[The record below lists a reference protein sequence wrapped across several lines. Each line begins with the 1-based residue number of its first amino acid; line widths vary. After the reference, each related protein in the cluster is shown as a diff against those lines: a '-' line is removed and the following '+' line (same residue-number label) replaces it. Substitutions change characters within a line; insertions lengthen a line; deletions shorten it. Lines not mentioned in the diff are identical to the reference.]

1 MILQEVQETVLYHA
15 DSLLSKDRTGRGFI
29 CPICGNGSKHSGDG
43 IAPIPN
49 TNGLFKCFVCG
60 HSGDLIS
67 FIAKSENRSY
77 METAKTLAVQF
88 GIEHHHGDF
97 YQPIMKKTP
106 VKVEP
111 VDEPKKDFTE
121 YFQYV
126 HTLLPKDRTDY
137 FARRALGSATIN
149 HFNLGFDPTW
159 QHPKILQ
166 ERGKAP
172 MSPRAIIPI
181 STFSYLARD
190 VRSTLTD
197 KQKKYAKQKVGSGT
211 IFNPAALKDPYPF
224 IVEGEFDAMSFYE
237 IGFDA
242 IALGSISYSN
252 LLFAYLE
259 EHHITPQRLIV
270 ALDNDERGF
279 DAAKVL
285 VQQLAEKGYPVHL
298 CDSSV
303 LYDNHKDANEFLV
316 ADRSRFTQNVIDVM
330 ERVKSF
336 SGEVITTDLQH
347 IDFSKETSSTRE
359 GVSTSADEQ
368 PKVEQSSQTLGDDT
382 ASFTNDSVPSALQ
395 IAINTLQN
403 VSDFSQEN
411 IFSDKVLHAAAVCQ
425 LDSPVHFLA
434 FRDKCKQNKLSVTA
448 LDSAVKR
455 VMKAVVKFRNQ
466 QQLGDLRGLLHNVR
480 NPQALEYDEARQAT
494 IDKLSKLDYSTLTD
508 DEDAQ
513 REIISLIRN
522 NVLQCT
528 RSGKV
533 EATVKNIE
541 AILKYDP
548 VVRDCIGWDEFQH
561 KFVAKCD
568 LPWYPEGKK
577 TKGKNWEDNDDIGFE
592 NYVDRNYNG
601 FRNSR
606 LIFAALNEWAYQHPT
621 HPVRE
626 YLQSLTWDGTP
637 RLCTFFVD
645 TLGVEDSEY
654 VHEVTACW
662 FNAAIARPF
671 NPGCKWDFCLVLKGN
686 QGIGKST
693 VLSQLAGQW
702 FNDSIFAVKGKDSME
717 NLIGSWIVELDE
729 MEALSKASNE
739 SIKSYISRQTDRF
752 RLPYGRRKE
761 EFARQCVFAA
771 TTNNVTFLRDKT
783 GGRRFLILVSDA
795 DKTSTS
801 DRLSI
806 LTDDYV
812 DQVWAEAYFYYQE
825 MFRNGF
831 DSKKLLPAEDVL
843 DIAEEFQKFS
853 TEGSELEGMIDAY
866 LQIPILEKDKWR
878 KMTKDARKKFV
889 SENVPVDEEDRTVLV
904 NMETGEV
911 VGEGGEAV
919 DLVERDCVSAVE
931 IAYELFGV
939 DNPMRDRQLI
949 KEITEIMARMDGWKQ
964 VTWKRC
970 GVYGQQRIAFERC

>member
-1 MILQEVQETVLYHA
+1 MILKEVKETVLQNA
-15 DSLLSKDRTGRGFI
+15 GSLLEPDRTGRGYI
-29 CPICGNGSKHSGDG
+29 CPICGNGSGHSGDG

-49 TNGLFKCFVCG
+49 TDGLFKCFVCG

-77 METAKTLAVQF
+77 METAKTLAIQF
-88 GIEHHHGDF
+88 GIEHHFGSDF
-97 YQPIMKKTP
+97 QPIQKKTAP
-106 VKVEP
+106 IKEEH
-111 VDEPKKDFTE
+111 VDEPKKDYTD
-121 YFQYV
+121 YFNYV
-126 HTLLPKDRTDY
+126 HTLIHKKNNHY
-137 FARRALGSATIN
+137 FSLRGLNHSTVT

-159 QHPKILQ
+159 QHPKLV
-166 ERGKAP
+166 EKGKAP

-181 STFSYLARD
+181 TKFSYLARD
-190 VRSTLTD
+190 VRYPLTD
-197 KQKKYAKQKVGSGT
+197 KQKKYAKQKVGAGS
-211 IFNPAALKDPYPF
+211 IFNPDALKEPFPF
-224 IVEGEFDAMSFYE
+224 IVEGEFDAMSFFE
-237 IGFDA
+237 IGFPA
-242 IALGSISYSN
+242 LALGSISYSN
-252 LLFAYLE
+252 KLFAYLE
-259 EHHITPQRLIV
+259 ENHISPKRLLV
-270 ALDNDERGF
+270 ALDNDERGR
-279 DAAKVL
+279 DAATVL
-285 VQQLAEKGYPVHL
+285 VQQLAEKGYHVHL

-303 LYDNHKDANEFLV
+303 LYDNHKDANELLV
-316 ADRSRFTQNVIDVM
+316 DNRQLFFENVTKTLDFA
-330 ERVKSF
+330 KSF
-336 SGEVITTDLQH
+336 SDEVISTDST
-347 IDFSKETSSTRE
+347 IDLLKKTPSTSES
-359 GVSTSADEQ
+359 VSTAPSEQ
-368 PKVEQSSQTLGDDT
+368 LRVEQTSQTLATDT
-382 ASFTNDSVPSALQ
+382 VSFHNDSVPSALQ
-395 IAINTLQN
+395 TAISTLQS
-403 VSDFSQEN
+403 VADFSQQN
-411 IFSDKVLHAAAVCQ
+411 IFSDKILHAAAICQ
-425 LDSPVHFLA
+425 LDSPIHFLT

-455 VMKAVVKFRNQ
+455 VMKAVIKFRNR

-480 NPQALEYDEARQAT
+480 NPQALEYEEARQAT
-494 IDKLSKLDYSTLTD
+494 IDKLSTLDYSTLAD
-508 DEDAQ
+508 DEDARQ
-513 REIISLIRN
+513 NIISLIREN
-522 NVLQCT
+522 LLQYT

-548 VVRDCIGWDEFQH
+548 VVRDCIGWDLFQH

-568 LPWYPEGKK
+568 LPWYPGTK

-621 HPVRE
+621 HPIRE

-637 RLCTFFVD
+637 RLATFFVD
-645 TLGVEDSEY
+645 TLGVEDTDY
-654 VHEVTACW
+654 VRDVTACW
-662 FNAAIARPF
+662 FNAAVARPF

-693 VLSQLAGQW
+693 VLSSLAGQW
-702 FNDSIFAVKGKDSME
+702 FNDSIFSVKGKDAME

-739 SIKSYISRQTDRF
+739 SIKAYISRQTDRF

-771 TTNNVTFLRDKT
+771 TTNSVTFLRDKT

-795 DKTSTS
+795 DKTTTS
-801 DRLSI
+801 ERLRI
-806 LTDDYV
+806 LTDEYV
-812 DQVWAEAYFYYQE
+812 DQVWAEAFHYYKE
-825 MFRNGF
+825 MFRDGF
-831 DSKKLLPAEDVL
+831 DSKKLLPAEDIL

-866 LQIPILEKDKWR
+866 LHIPILEKDKWR

-939 DNPMRDRQLI
+939 DNPMRDRNLI